1 MDLNSMSLG
10 DLRRLQTRV
19 ATEIQRRGD
28 NVRKTLLKKMKK
40 MIEDEGLS
48 FSDVMG
54 EISETDS
61 NKPVKQVRR
70 RGPKPVLKKGAK
82 LPYKYFNPE
91 NPATGWS
98 GHGRKPQ
105 WIIDWLAQD
114 KPLSAL
120 EKGHAGSPDDIDQD

>member
-10 DLRRLQTRV
+10 ELRRLQTRV
-19 ATEIQRRGD
+19 ASEIQRRGD
-28 NVRKTLLKKMKK
+28 NARKTLLKKMKK

-48 FSDVMG
+48 FSDVMS
-54 EISETDS
+54 EITEADS
-61 NKPVKQVRR
+61 KPAKQPRK

-82 LPYKYFNPE
+82 LPHKYFNPE
-91 NPATGWS
+91 NPAMGWS

-114 KPLSAL
+114 KPLSEL
-120 EKGHAGSPDDIDQD
+120 EKGSTQASTETDQN

>member
-10 DLRRLQTRV
+10 ELRRLQTRI
-19 ATEIQRRGD
+19 ASEIQRRGD
-28 NVRKTLLKKMKK
+28 TARKTLLKKMKK

-48 FSDVMG
+48 FSEVMS
-54 EISETDS
+54 EISGAES
-61 NKPVKQVRR
+61 KPEKQPRK

-82 LPYKYFNPE
+82 LPLKYFNPE
-91 NPATGWS
+91 NPAMGWS

-114 KPLSAL
+114 MPLSAL
-120 EKGHAGSPDDIDQD
+120 EKGSTDAPTEADQN